1 MSIPQTTKPINGSAE
16 ADFFQAPKQL
26 RLWDEP
32 SLDTTQSLKAAMREA
47 LEACSLSREKVVSDM
62 NRLASEC
69 GMTCGGRGQKVTI
82 EMLHKWCAAGSPE
95 HVIKVTFLT
104 LFCQAVGSF
113 LPFQALLRPLKAI
126 AIFGADLKFL
136 ELGKLQTAKRKLDR
150 DYRRLNQEVN
160 LP

>member
-1 MSIPQTTKPINGSAE
+1 MSIPQTAKSINGSTE

-32 SLDTTQSLKAAMREA
+32 SMDTTQALKTAMRQA
-47 LEACSLSREKVVSDM
+47 LEACSLSREKIVADM
-62 NRLASEC
+62 NRLAAEA

-82 EMLHKWCAAGSPE
+82 EMLHKWCAPGSPE
-95 HVIKVTFLT
+95 HVIKVTYLT
-104 LFCQAVGSF
+104 LFCHAVGSF
-113 LPFQALLRPLKAI
+113 LPFQALLSPLKAM

-150 DYRRLNQEVN
+150 DYRRLNQEVD